1 MQNEFSSVEF
11 INEFVEDEKME
22 DHVKTDKQEEG
33 KEQEEQITKKDLI
46 LANKDKRAFTWIT
59 MAINEDQQLFYVF
72 SQIIKNG
79 SFLSFYDE
87 GESFLFKDRVQVLS
101 ICQQLYENRL
111 RIEADVYKKYQEWQ
125 KKKLE

>member
-1 MQNEFSSVEF
+1 MQNEFSSIEF

>member
-1 MQNEFSSVEF
+1 
-11 INEFVEDEKME
+11 
-22 DHVKTDKQEEG
+22 
-33 KEQEEQITKKDLI
+33 
-46 LANKDKRAFTWIT
+46 

-111 RIEADVYKKYQEWQ
+111 RIEADVYKKY
-125 KKKLE
+125 